1 MSQPPSELRFAYSY
15 RKSLIALGAFVVGLL
30 CRLSKRMSHQQIGP
44 AEISLHD
51 ATSLKVVRAGHVGNE
66 IG

>member
-1 MSQPPSELRFAYSY
+1 
-15 RKSLIALGAFVVGLL
+15 
-30 CRLSKRMSHQQIGP
+30 MSHQQIGP

-66 IG
+66 IGWAIVYGDGRIVVEALTG